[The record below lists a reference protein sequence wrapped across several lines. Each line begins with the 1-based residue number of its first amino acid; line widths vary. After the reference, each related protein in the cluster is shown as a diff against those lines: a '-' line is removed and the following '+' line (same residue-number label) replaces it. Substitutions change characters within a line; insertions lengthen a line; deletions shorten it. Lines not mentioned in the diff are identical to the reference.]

1 MTRKALRNQKE
12 RNENKMGWLFASPL
26 TVGLFLFLLFPLL
39 FAIIISF
46 TDYKMYDGYSFFDFR
61 FNFVGFEQYAAAF
74 KNENFMYS
82 MINALINCIG
92 VPIGIFLA
100 IILTNLLVR
109 NEKASLFF
117 RTLYYLPTVCGAV
130 IITFIWQWLF
140 TLVPQWLGMVGS
152 LNMLDEGHFMLSMII
167 MGIWSGLGTSILLL
181 YSSMKGVDKALY
193 ESAQIDGANGF
204 NQLIHITMPSV
215 SPVMFYVMFTGI
227 LGSFQ
232 DFARFQVMGADS
244 PSLYKIMPVWEIYRQ
259 VTNDGNLSLASAM
272 SIILGLIIMAISLIQ
287 FLVSKYWV
295 NND

>member
-193 ESAQIDGANGF
+193 ESAQIDGDRK
-204 NQLIHITMPSV
+204 SV
-215 SPVMFYVMFTGI
+215 V
-227 LGSFQ
+227 
-232 DFARFQVMGADS
+232 
-244 PSLYKIMPVWEIYRQ
+244 
-259 VTNDGNLSLASAM
+259 
-272 SIILGLIIMAISLIQ
+272 
-287 FLVSKYWV
+287 
-295 NND
+295 